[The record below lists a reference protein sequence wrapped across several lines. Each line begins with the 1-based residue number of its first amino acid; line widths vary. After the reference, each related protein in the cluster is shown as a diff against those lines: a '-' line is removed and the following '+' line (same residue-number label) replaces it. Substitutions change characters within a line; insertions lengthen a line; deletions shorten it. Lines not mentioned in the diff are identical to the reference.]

1 MQQHPVSAYLTLTT
15 RSHNLA
21 VLPCKPAPKLP
32 ARHMQHGAGR
42 GAHRSNL
49 LLSRGVSLAL
59 IAPPCAVQIRAM
71 PGPRKKKKKKK
82 KTCRSRLHVS
92 SAPFLPFSSRE
103 IRHGRAVV
111 RSGAPGRLRSHSLH
125 DPNPLAA
132 FVRRAVF
139 PTRFDPGDA
148 HAGTSEVCGG
158 CAFSTRVFHAKTVWA
173 CRGRVEFLGGA
184 PAPVRGALLLRG
196 ATDGLALEARRDVD
210 TVAGSKATREQMW

>member
-1 MQQHPVSAYLTLTT
+1 
-15 RSHNLA
+15 
-21 VLPCKPAPKLP
+21 
-32 ARHMQHGAGR
+32 
-42 GAHRSNL
+42 
-49 LLSRGVSLAL
+49 
-59 IAPPCAVQIRAM
+59 
-71 PGPRKKKKKKK
+71 
-82 KTCRSRLHVS
+82 
-92 SAPFLPFSSRE
+92 
-103 IRHGRAVV
+103 
-111 RSGAPGRLRSHSLH
+111 LH